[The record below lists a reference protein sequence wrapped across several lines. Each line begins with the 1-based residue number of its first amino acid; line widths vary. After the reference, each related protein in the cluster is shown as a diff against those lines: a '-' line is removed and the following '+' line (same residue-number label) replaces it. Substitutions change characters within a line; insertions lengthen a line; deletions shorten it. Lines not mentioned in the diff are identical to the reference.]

1 MEALPQ
7 LFMRH
12 PDLNNLPPLAL
23 PHGWALHNHMDGM
36 EESWESLIERAF
48 GNHFSF
54 ESFIVN
60 GGGYKPEY
68 VLYISKTGKEIA
80 TTTAVEKECF
90 PGEGWLRMVASD
102 PEVRGQGAGRLIVLA
117 ALQSLA
123 SRGYRTAVLST
134 DDERI
139 PAINLYYSLGFR
151 PIYTHESHRERWEK
165 LFSKVK

>member
-23 PHGWALHNHMDGM
+23 PHGWALHKHMDGM

-60 GGGYKPEY
+60 GGGYRNT
-68 VLYISKTGKEIA
+68 STGGNGSI
-80 TTTAVEKECF
+80 VC
-90 PGEGWLRMVASD
+90 
-102 PEVRGQGAGRLIVLA
+102 GQKR
-117 ALQSLA
+117 
-123 SRGYRTAVLST
+123 
-134 DDERI
+134 
-139 PAINLYYSLGFR
+139 
-151 PIYTHESHRERWEK
+151 K
-165 LFSKVK
+165 